1 MKIYSSL
8 LTFALALLL
17 FAPQSFAQMFSVGE
31 ARGPSP
37 SSNSYLR
44 VGVSPLM
51 FEFMGAQNIGPNTS
65 QLEIDNTALHIA
77 FESPGVEL
85 GVTLANG
92 LTGLDEQALF
102 DLNFTLSNRFILI
115 NKRSFLAG
123 VPIQLHSSLTNV
135 NNDRTEDNFSQT
147 NFGIGGGAFFTLRF
161 SEKILFSNEVTPGYG
176 FSNSSGGFFGGS
188 LFYVKAKSRL
198 NFLRVLKNRSL
209 SIGYDFNFKSFD
221 IDDDFYD
228 FDLTSHTIT
237 LAISL

>member
-8 LTFALALLL
+8 LTIALALL
-17 FAPQSFAQMFSVGE
+17 FFSPQSFGQMFSVGE
-31 ARGPSP
+31 TRGPAP
-37 SSNSYLR
+37 SSTSYLR
-44 VGVSPLM
+44 AGVSPLM
-51 FEFMGAQNIGPNTS
+51 FEFMGVQNTGPNTS
-65 QLEIDNTALHIA
+65 QLALDNTAFYIG

-85 GVTLANG
+85 GITLANG

-102 DLNFTLSNRFILI
+102 DLNFTLSNRFLLI
-115 NKRSFLAG
+115 NKRGFLAG
-123 VPIQLHSSLTNV
+123 IPIQLHSSLTNV

-147 NFGIGGGAFFTLRF
+147 NFGAGGGAFFTLRF

-198 NFLRVLKNRSL
+198 NVIGVLKNRSL
-209 SIGYDFNFKSFD
+209 SVGYDFNFKSFD